1 MLGEGFDHPYLSV
14 AAVCSVF
21 ANLAPF
27 VQFVGRVMRVI
38 EPNAPGAPLNQGV
51 VVFHAGSN
59 VARVWS
65 DFRDFSIADQEY
77 FDKLLLPIEE
87 LHFETGKDIV
97 EVDPD
102 PTDASTD
109 GIEIKGQ
116 GDVLLEAIPL
126 LRDDQQAQQAL
137 KLLLERGLTSQQ
149 FAEAERLRRLPVSK
163 QRSRQASRAALDERK
178 KAVTTRILRLRSINP
193 EGRELDKNHL
203 ERTNWQVL
211 KAALDTEI
219 AARAGRRV
227 GQRSEYSAVELKLIE
242 EQFDNVI
249 GSVVARLFDGG

>member
-38 EPNAPGAPLNQGV
+38 ELNAPGAPLNQGV

-65 DFRDFSIADQEY
+65 DFRDFSAPDQDY
-77 FDKLLLPIEE
+77 FDKLLLPVED

-102 PTDASTD
+102 PIGTPSDE
-109 GIEIKGQ
+109 IEIRGQ
-116 GDVLLEAIPL
+116 GDVSLEAISL
-126 LRDDQQAQQAL
+126 LKDDPQAQQAL
-137 KLLLERGLTSQQ
+137 KLLLERGFTSEQ
-149 FAEAERLRRLPVSK
+149 FAEVESLQRLPISK
-163 QRSRQASRAALDERK
+163 QKARRASRAALDERA
-178 KAVTTRILRLRSINP
+178 KAACTRILKNRGVTTKDANSIRRP
-193 EGRELDKNHL
+193 LGVLTGRC
-203 ERTNWQVL
+203 
-211 KAALDTEI
+211 
-219 AARAGRRV
+219 
-227 GQRSEYSAVELKLIE
+227 
-242 EQFDNVI
+242 
-249 GSVVARLFDGG
+249 